1 MLQLVY
7 ILQQNG
13 LMANQLCKENAAKM
27 FGEKIPNM
35 ILIQYRNYPL
45 VKKYKQDITNNLH
58 DILRNE
64 EYKQVT
70 VQEVQVARV

>member
-1 MLQLVY
+1 
-7 ILQQNG
+7 
-13 LMANQLCKENAAKM
+13 M